1 MQALP
6 NEGAANLYEAWR
18 KPGLSF
24 LHRPERPEQAE
35 ARGNLGRLSP
45 RLRRRGTVP
54 DSTNLFIL
62 LTLAER
68 LDLRGILMCLEKDMD
83 NDAGPN
89 RAE

>member
-45 RLRRRGTVP
+45 RLRGEG
-54 DSTNLFIL
+54 DCALYH
-62 LTLAER
+62 
-68 LDLRGILMCLEKDMD
+68 G
-83 NDAGPN
+83 AGKVFEGPG
-89 RAE
+89 

>member
-35 ARGNLGRLSP
+35 ARRNLGRLSP
-45 RLRRRGTVP
+45 RLREVVAVQVP
-54 DSTNLFIL
+54 VGEVELRSLDVYE
-62 LTLAER
+62 LAAVGGAR
-68 LDLRGILMCLEKDMD
+68 
-83 NDAGPN
+83 
-89 RAE
+89 